1 MRPSSLLSPRRLVAA
16 TGLVVLGLT
25 AGATVAAADTTVTE
39 GAMTLTVSQSD
50 NLPLTGGT
58 IIVSGSGYD
67 EAKGIYVAVCVD
79 NGPGQQPTPCIG
91 GADMS
96 GEGGGSGWIS
106 SNPPE
111 YAQGL
116 TTPFGPGGT
125 FEVTMAVNAV
135 DPIGGTDCTQVAC
148 SVVTRADHTRTQD
161 RSLDVKIPLTFSAA
175 GVIEPVAPAP
185 EASASVV
192 PEESVEPSA
201 EVPSATDPTSA
212 EAPTS
217 EVPESTTPSA
227 PSSESVTSAP
237 SQSPESSA
245 SEPMMSIMQTQEV
258 AVDEA
263 AAESESSSAWIWW
276 VVGGVVV
283 VAAAGGFVLA
293 RQRGKQ
299 KAAGHE

>member
-1 MRPSSLLSPRRLVAA
+1 MRLSSLLSPRGLVAA
-16 TGLVVLGLT
+16 TGLALLGLT
-25 AGATVAAADTTVTE
+25 AAATAAAADTTVTE
-39 GAMTLTVSQSD
+39 GAMTLTVSQSE

-58 IIVSGSGYD
+58 ITVTGSGYD
-67 EAKGIYVAVCVD
+67 ESKGIYVAVCVD

-91 GADMS
+91 GADMT

-125 FEVTMAVNAV
+125 FEVSMAVDAV

-148 SVVTRADHTRTQD
+148 AVVTRADHTRTQD
-161 RSLDVKIPLTFSAA
+161 RSLDVRIPLTFSAA
-175 GVIEPVAPAP
+175 GAIEPVAPAP
-185 EASASVV
+185 EAPA
-192 PEESVEPSA
+192 PQESVESSA
-201 EVPSATDPTSA
+201 DVPSAADPTSEEA
-212 EAPTS
+212 PSSSAAPTSSEAPT
-217 EVPESTTPSA
+217 
-227 PSSESVTSAP
+227 SESVTSAP
-237 SQSPESSA
+237 AESPESST
-245 SEPMMSIMQTQEV
+245 SEPMMSILETQEA

-263 AAESESSSAWIWW
+263 AAESESSGAWIWW

-283 VAAAGGFVLA
+283 VVAVGGFVLA